1 MMSLNW
7 NTGNCKYDRESKSQ
21 QTNAER
27 LIWETL
33 AVDLGSIT
41 EQNLDEWVFRMA
53 VLKILRN
60 RTNDNF
66 GPVTIEFLRPYVG
79 LLTNVSNT
87 SRAKFMNKC
96 KDMLQREALDA
107 IRYQEEDEKHE
118 LEQIALKQEWDE
130 EQETKEGGDD

>member
-1 MMSLNW
+1 MSLNW
-7 NTGNCKYDRESKSQ
+7 NIGNCKYDLESKTQ
-21 QTNAER
+21 HANAER

-60 RTNDNF
+60 RTNDSF

-96 KDMLQREALDA
+96 KDMLQREALDS
-107 IRYQEEDEKHE
+107 IRYQEE
-118 LEQIALKQEWDE
+118 DE
-130 EQETKEGGDD
+130 EQETKEGDDE